1 MAFYREL
8 AADPTKA
15 FWQANGTNPGT
26 TPASGRRWT
35 RWWRPWA
42 EDGAPKV
49 FRPYQ
54 DVRFAK
60 GASPYKD
67 HQGAFVQVADGIGW
81 YVQIDAK
88 RTELVSG
95 GYHAHASDQT
105 ARFRAAVDA
114 DRTGRELED
123 MVKDM
128 EQADFAIWGRVLK
141 TRPRGVPAD
150 HPRLGLMRH
159 QNITGWR
166 EPVDDDWVFTGV
178 VVDRIGAQ
186 SEIPAPA
193 RGLARHERRPDR
205 GASSAR
211 PTVRPYARLDP
222 DSQPSRSKGSTP
234 KSRSP
239 TLQVPVAVSFRK

>member
-1 MAFYREL
+1 MAVSSFAGFTRDAMAFYRDL

-15 FWQANGTNPGT
+15 FWQANKPRYD
-26 TPASGRRWT
+26 ASVRAPMDALVEALGPRF
-35 RWWRPWA
+35 
-42 EDGAPKV
+42 GAPKV

-81 YVQIDAK
+81 YVQINAQG
-88 RTELVSG
+88 LMVSG

-114 DRTGRELED
+114 DRTGRELESI
-123 MVKDM
+123 VKDL

-150 HPRLGLMRH
+150 HPRLELMRH
-159 QNITGWR
+159 QNLTGWR
-166 EPVDDDWVFTGV
+166 EAVDADWIFTGE
-178 VVDRIGAQ
+178 VVDRVGAQ
-186 SEIPAPA
+186 WESLRPLVDW
-193 RGLARHERRPDR
+193 LATNVGPTKQP
-205 GASSAR
+205 SAR
-211 PTVRPYARLDP
+211 RR
-222 DSQPSRSKGSTP
+222 
-234 KSRSP
+234 
-239 TLQVPVAVSFRK
+239 